1 MTSERRMVMLGCC
14 ARSSVACVL
23 LATALAG
30 CVSLPERDV
39 SIELCKRVEI
49 GDPLFC
55 ADVEFEVYVNVLLYT
70 GLRMTSD
77 DVAGEV
83 VRLANISDSFPPVDE
98 DDDMEYDSSQFYFVV
113 LIGDLQAYVVGFSS
127 KDDVVF
133 LHSLN
138 SPLRRIKAGYMFY
151 PSLEENGIRVCKND
165 SLCERIR
172 QEVNRRF
179 KRQGGAR

>member
-1 MTSERRMVMLGCC
+1 MLGCC

-30 CVSLPERDV
+30 CVSLSERDV
-39 SIELCKRVEI
+39 SIELCRRVEI
-49 GDPLFC
+49 GDPCFC

-113 LIGDLQAYVVGFSS
+113 LIGDLPAYVVGFSS

-133 LHSLN
+133 FHSLN

-179 KRQGGAR
+179 N

>member
-1 MTSERRMVMLGCC
+1 MLGCC

-49 GDPLFC
+49 GDPNFC
-55 ADVEFEVYVNVLLYT
+55 ADVEFKVYVNVLLYT

-113 LIGDLQAYVVGFSS
+113 LSGNDPQYVVGMSS
-127 KDDVVF
+127 KDDVLF
-133 LHSLN
+133 FHSLN
-138 SPLRRIKAGYMFY
+138 SPLKRTRAGYMFY
-151 PSLEENGIRVCKND
+151 PSFAEYGIRVCKNAA
-165 SLCERIR
+165 LCEKIR
-172 QEVNRRF
+172 QEVKRRF